1 MVNGQIEM
9 ASDLD
14 DKLHIKVFPVAA
26 VRSCLLAELTLLAQA
41 EAQVRGLEL
50 PKAPPALLK
59 MAIPL
64 DSLSVVDV
72 LCAVEPVIGFE
83 LKDSL
88 VRTGGYGS
96 IEAAM
101 DHLLPR
107 LEAVWTKKYGAKS

>member
-1 MVNGQIEM
+1 M
-9 ASDLD
+9 AADLD
-14 DKLHIKVFPVAA
+14 DKPQIKAFPLAA
-26 VRSCLLAELTLLAQA
+26 VQSCLLAELALLA
-41 EAQVRGLEL
+41 ESEGQVRGLDL

-88 VRTGGYGS
+88 VRSGGYGS

-101 DHLLPR
+101 DHLIPR
-107 LEAVWTKKYGAKS
+107 LEAAWTKKHGDKS

>member
-1 MVNGQIEM
+1 MTTEVDEKQ
-9 ASDLD
+9 AA
-14 DKLHIKVFPVAA
+14 KAFPLAA
-26 VRSCLLAELTLLAQA
+26 VQSCLLAELTLLTET
-41 EAQVRGLEL
+41 EAQIRGIEL

-59 MAIPL
+59 MAVPL

-72 LCAVEPVIGFE
+72 LCAVEPVIGFA

-101 DHLLPR
+101 DHLVPK
-107 LEAVWTKKYGAKS
+107 LEAVWKKQNGVKP

>member
-1 MVNGQIEM
+1 M
-9 ASDLD
+9 ATEVDE
-14 DKLHIKVFPVAA
+14 KQEAKAFPLAA
-26 VRSCLLAELTLLAQA
+26 VQSCLLAELTLLAET
-41 EAQVRGLEL
+41 EAQIRGIDI
-50 PKAPPALLK
+50 PKSPPALLK
-59 MAIPL
+59 MAVPL

-101 DHLLPR
+101 DHLVPR
-107 LEAVWTKKYGAKS
+107 LEAVWKKQKGVKA

>member
-1 MVNGQIEM
+1 M
-9 ASDLD
+9 ATELD
-14 DKLHIKVFPVAA
+14 EKLEAKIFPLAA
-26 VRSCLLAELTLLAQA
+26 VQSCLLAELTLLTET
-41 EAQVRGLEL
+41 EAQIRGLEV

-59 MAIPL
+59 MAVPL

-88 VRTGGYGS
+88 VRTGGYAS

-101 DHLLPR
+101 DHLIPR
-107 LEAVWTKKYGAKS
+107 LENVWKKHHGVKA

>member
-1 MVNGQIEM
+1 M
-9 ASDLD
+9 AADLD
-14 DKLHIKVFPVAA
+14 DKLKIKTFPMEA
-26 VRSCLLAELTLLAQA
+26 VRSCLLAELALLAEA
-41 EAQVRGLEL
+41 EAQVRGIEA

-59 MAIPL
+59 LAIPL

-72 LCAVEPVIGFE
+72 LCAVEPVMGFE

-101 DHLLPR
+101 DHLMPR
-107 LEAVWTKKYGAKS
+107 LESVWKKKHGVQP

>member
-1 MVNGQIEM
+1 MLGDVDEKQE
-9 ASDLD
+9 A
-14 DKLHIKVFPVAA
+14 KVFPLAA
-26 VRSCLLAELTLLAQA
+26 VETCLLAELTLLAETEMQI
-41 EAQVRGLEL
+41 RGIEK
-50 PKAPPALLK
+50 PKTPGVILK

-88 VRTGGYGS
+88 VRTGGYPT

-101 DHLLPR
+101 THLTPR
-107 LEAVWTKKYGAKS
+107 LETAWKRKNGVKA

>member
-1 MVNGQIEM
+1 M

-14 DKLHIKVFPVAA
+14 DKLHIKVFPVTA

-41 EAQVRGLEL
+41 EAQVRGLEP

-107 LEAVWTKKYGAKS
+107 LEAVWTKKHGAKS

>member
-1 MVNGQIEM
+1 M
-9 ASDLD
+9 ASDVD
-14 DKLHIKVFPVAA
+14 EKQEAKVFPLAA
-26 VRSCLLAELTLLAQA
+26 VETCLLAELTLLAET
-41 EAQVRGLEL
+41 EAQIRGIEK
-50 PKAPPALLK
+50 PKAPGAILK

-88 VRTGGYGS
+88 VRTGGYPT

-101 DHLLPR
+101 AHLIPR
-107 LEAVWTKKYGAKS
+107 LESAWKKKNGVKA

>member
-1 MVNGQIEM
+1 MAIEV
-9 ASDLD
+9 D
-14 DKLHIKVFPVAA
+14 DKTDVKVFPLAA
-26 VRSCLLAELTLLAQA
+26 VQSCLLAELTLLAET
-41 EAQVRGLEL
+41 EAQIRGIEA
-50 PKAPPALLK
+50 PKAPAAILK

-88 VRTGGYGS
+88 VRTGGYAS

-101 DHLLPR
+101 DHLIPR
-107 LEAVWTKKYGAKS
+107 LETVWKKQNGIKS

>member
-1 MVNGQIEM
+1 MTTEVDE
-9 ASDLD
+9 
-14 DKLHIKVFPVAA
+14 KLEAKAFPLADVQ
-26 VRSCLLAELTLLAQA
+26 SCLLAELTLLAEA
-41 EAQVRGLEL
+41 EAQIRGIEL
-50 PKAPPALLK
+50 PKVPPALLK
-59 MAIPL
+59 MAVPL

-88 VRTGGYGS
+88 VRTGGYPS

-107 LEAVWTKKYGAKS
+107 LEAVWKKHHGIKP

>member
-1 MVNGQIEM
+1 M
-9 ASDLD
+9 ASDID
-14 DKLHIKVFPVAA
+14 DKLKVAVFPVAA
-26 VRSCLLAELTLLAQA
+26 VQSCLLAELTLLA
-41 EAQVRGLEL
+41 ESESHVRGIEF
-50 PKAPPALLK
+50 PKSPPALLK
-59 MAIPL
+59 MAVPL

-107 LEAVWTKKYGAKS
+107 LEAVWTKKHGGKL

>member
-1 MVNGQIEM
+1 MPTDI
-9 ASDLD
+9 D
-14 DKLHIKVFPVAA
+14 DKQKAKVFPLAA
-26 VRSCLLAELTLLAQA
+26 VETCLLAELTLLAET
-41 EAQVRGLEL
+41 EAQIRGIEK
-50 PKAPPALLK
+50 PQTPGVILK

-88 VRTGGYGS
+88 VRTGGYPT

-101 DHLLPR
+101 AHLVPR
-107 LEAVWTKKYGAKS
+107 LETAWKKKNGVKA

>member
-1 MVNGQIEM
+1 M
-9 ASDLD
+9 ATELD
-14 DKLHIKVFPVAA
+14 DKLHIKVFPLAA
-26 VRSCLLAELTLLAQA
+26 VQSCLLAELTLLAEA
-41 EAQVRGLEL
+41 EARVRGLEP

-83 LKDSL
+83 LRESL

-107 LEAVWTKKYGAKS
+107 LEATWTKKHGVKS

>member
-1 MVNGQIEM
+1 MV
-9 ASDLD
+9 SDLD
-14 DKLHIKVFPVAA
+14 DKPKTKAFPLAA
-26 VRSCLLAELTLLAQA
+26 VQSCLLAELTLLAES
-41 EAQVRGLEL
+41 EAGVRGLKL
-50 PKAPPALLK
+50 PKAPLELLK

-96 IEAAM
+96 IGAAM

-107 LEAVWTKKYGAKS
+107 LEAAWTKNRGDES